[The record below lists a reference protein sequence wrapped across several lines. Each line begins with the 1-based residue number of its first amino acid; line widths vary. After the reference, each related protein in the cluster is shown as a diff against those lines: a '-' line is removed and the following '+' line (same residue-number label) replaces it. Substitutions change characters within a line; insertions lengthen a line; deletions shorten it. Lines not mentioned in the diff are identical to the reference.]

1 MTDEKNTVA
10 GHLLE
15 ARKRILTILA
25 IWGFAFICIYI
36 ISPKLLKMIVDTGN
50 ALGIGLGML
59 SPVEVFFCEGRI
71 AFALGFTA
79 ALPVITYET
88 ASYFMLPLKRRS
100 IVFVTIVVLS
110 GAALGLRVIMPAALK
125 LFIIMAGRLG
135 IAPYFTLDKAVS
147 FTLSFALAGGL
158 LALSVCLLAFLV
170 NAGVLSGKTLST
182 MRPAAYIAVFLISAF
197 ITPPDVIS
205 MLFAALPLILVYE
218 VCAGVARAKD
228 RKDEGKIKLNIHTEV
243 KTK

>member
-1 MTDEKNTVA
+1 MTDKKNTVA

-15 ARKRILTILA
+15 ARKKIMLCLG

-36 ISPKLLKMIVDTGN
+36 ISPKILKVIVDTGS
-50 ALGIGLGML
+50 ALCIGLGML
-59 SPVEVFFCEGRI
+59 SPMEVFFFEGRI

-110 GAALGLRVIMPAALK
+110 GAALGLRIILPAALK

-135 IAPYFTLDKAVS
+135 IAPFFNQLRSNRENVDQ
-147 FTLSFALAGGL
+147 LA
-158 LALSVCLLAFLV
+158 
-170 NAGVLSGKTLST
+170 
-182 MRPAAYIAVFLISAF
+182 
-197 ITPPDVIS
+197 
-205 MLFAALPLILVYE
+205 
-218 VCAGVARAKD
+218 
-228 RKDEGKIKLNIHTEV
+228 
-243 KTK
+243 